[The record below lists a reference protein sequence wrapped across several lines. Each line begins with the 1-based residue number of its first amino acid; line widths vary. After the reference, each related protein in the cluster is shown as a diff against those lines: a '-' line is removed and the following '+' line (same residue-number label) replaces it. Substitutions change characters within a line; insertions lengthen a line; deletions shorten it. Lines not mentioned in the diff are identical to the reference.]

1 MPLPATIANPALAAY
16 TQANRRAEG
25 SVGNNQASAAPSFGA
40 VLANTVDNAIDT
52 SKKSESISIQ
62 AASGQSDL
70 QDVVEAVNAA
80 EIGLQTVVSLR
91 DRMVSA
97 YQEILRMPI

>member
-1 MPLPATIANPALAAY
+1 MPLPATIVNPAVAAY
-16 TQANRRAEG
+16 TQAAKRAEAG
-25 SVGNNQASAAPSFGA
+25 PGDNQEPASLSFGS
-40 VLANTVDNAIDT
+40 VLANTIDNAIEASRT
-52 SKKSESISIQ
+52 SESISIQ

-91 DRMVSA
+91 DRMVTA